1 MAMSSNGTRRPHLL
15 IVVNVFAPD
24 RGGGAAVFSDMAYA
38 LVERGFDVTVRCAYP
53 YYPEWR
59 DKSGRNGVRVER
71 YDDHGVHVE
80 RYGIYIPR
88 DPNSLGQ
95 RLLYEASFF
104 LSLARAL
111 KSDRGQF
118 DLTMVFCPLV
128 GAVAYAALRKRLFG
142 GPLWL
147 NVPDLSADAA
157 AASGITK
164 GAAIGSVFAGIQN
177 ALFNEADVWSSISPE
192 MLDRLS
198 AIRTGDQPL
207 LYLPNWLNRSLDDEI
222 KALPEKTLPAADS
235 PIKLLYAGNIGTKQ
249 DLLAFCQTLARSDA
263 PFDFR
268 IHGSGGRADDVRQWT
283 EASGDARFTFGP
295 FLDEAGFIRAVHE
308 SDLFVITE
316 KAGSGGSFI
325 PSKLIPAISADT
337 PILAVCDREGPLGE
351 EMHRAGLGPHV
362 AWDEIDQ
369 IPTLLRTLAA
379 DPEAVQTWQRNAL
392 DRAVFYQRERVMD
405 EVERTARRLLAGQ
418 PLTDS
423 AVLS

>member
-1 MAMSSNGTRRPHLL
+1 MEPSANGTRRPRLL
-15 IVVNVFAPD
+15 LVVNVFAPD
-24 RGGGAAVFSDMAYA
+24 RGGGAAVFSDLAYA

-59 DKSGRNGVRVER
+59 DKSGKNGIRVER
-71 YDDHGVHVE
+71 YEDHGVHVE
-80 RYGIYIPR
+80 RYGIFIPR

-95 RLLYEASFF
+95 RLLYEGSFF

-111 KSDRGQF
+111 RRDRARF

-147 NVPDLSADAA
+147 NVQDLSADAA

-164 GAAIGSVFAGIQN
+164 GQAATNTLASIQN

-192 MLDRLS
+192 MLNRLRQL
-198 AIRTGDQPL
+198 RTRNQPL
-207 LYLPNWLNRSLDDEI
+207 VYLPNWLNRSLADEI
-222 KALPEKTLPAADS
+222 DALPVKTMPREGE
-235 PIKLLYAGNIGTKQ
+235 PVKLLYAGNIGTKQ

-268 IHGSGGRADDVRQWT
+268 IHGSGGRSDAVRQWV
-283 EASGDARFTFGP
+283 EESGDDRFTFGP
-295 FLDEAGFIRAVHE
+295 FLDEAGFIRAIHD

-316 KAGSGGSFI
+316 KSGSGGSFI
-325 PSKLIPAISADT
+325 PSKLIPAISTGT

-351 EMHRAGLGPHV
+351 EMHRAHLGPHI
-362 AWDEIDQ
+362 AWNELDDV
-369 IPTLLRTLAA
+369 PTLLRTLAA
-379 DPEAVQTWQRNAL
+379 SPDAVRTWRQHAL
-392 DRAVFYQRERVMD
+392 DRADFYQRERVVD
-405 EVERTARRLLAGQ
+405 AFERTIHRILRREPLA
-418 PLTDS
+418 DS
-423 AVLS
+423 AVLA